1 MIAVDFH
8 GDAFMKKS
16 KRLFRIC
23 VLCITI
29 LISLLMLGTALFE
42 FLNTSDKS
50 FSRGIKFIVFFLGGV
65 ALPIIIVT
73 VLPGEDE

>member
-1 MIAVDFH
+1 
-8 GDAFMKKS
+8 MKTS
-16 KRLFRIC
+16 TRLFRTC

-29 LISLLMLGTALFE
+29 LVSLLMLGTALYETFNV
-42 FLNTSDKS
+42 FGPGKS
-50 FSRGIKFIVFFLGGV
+50 PYRGTKLIVCFLGAV

>member
-1 MIAVDFH
+1 
-8 GDAFMKKS
+8 MKTS
-16 KRLFRIC
+16 KRLFRTW

-29 LISLLMLGTALFE
+29 LVSLLMLGTALYETF
-42 FLNTSDKS
+42 NVSDKS
-50 FSRGIKFIVFFLGGV
+50 SSRGIKFLVFFLGGV

>member
-1 MIAVDFH
+1 
-8 GDAFMKKS
+8 MKKS